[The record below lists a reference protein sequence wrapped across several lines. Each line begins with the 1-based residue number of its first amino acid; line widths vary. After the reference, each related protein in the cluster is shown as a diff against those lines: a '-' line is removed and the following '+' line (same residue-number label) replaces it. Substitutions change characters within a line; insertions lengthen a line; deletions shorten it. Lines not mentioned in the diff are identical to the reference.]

1 MGGVGKMRMR
11 CSQVACEFIEFIVS
25 VKNTWGD
32 IDHAIVSIE
41 LLDGGQSLRGITLS
55 ENLL

>member
-1 MGGVGKMRMR
+1 MRMR

-25 VKNTWGD
+25 AKNTWGD

-41 LLDGGQSLRGITLS
+41 LLDGGASLRGITLS